1 MKNVYFCA
9 KKLITNHN
17 QMKKST
23 LILASLMMLF
33 SLKTNA
39 QNERILL
46 FECFTNTGCGPC
58 AQQNPA
64 LDALIDANAD
74 RVAAIKYHMSWPSA
88 TDPMYLHNTADN
100 DSRKGVY
107 GVNAVPHTVVDG
119 IRFGST
125 PNGLSQNMVNN
136 WLNIE
141 SPFEMRLSYEIDQTA
156 NTITVHV
163 MGRSSASIQGNVR
176 LYVGV
181 IEKAIHFN
189 SAPGPNGEKDFY
201 SVMKKLLPAASGTY
215 IGDVEPGDY
224 FAYTF
229 SWELANIYDMSQLD
243 AIAWIQNQGTKEV
256 YQACKSS
263 ESIEP
268 FYANEA
274 MVSDISNVKR
284 TNCSGEAEPK
294 VILTNNG
301 SNDLTSAEL
310 EVVVN
315 GESLKTVDWSG
326 NLSIF
331 ESTAIDLG
339 PISFVVEDDNLL
351 EVRIKSING
360 GSDEAPMNDI
370 ATFDIIGAPE
380 NVAKVL
386 KLSIRTDSNPQE
398 TTWKVTNL
406 STGEVVLE
414 GGPYD
419 QANHMYN
426 ETLEI
431 TGDGCFDFTIY
442 DAGGDGFTTG
452 GLYGLKAGGTTLFS
466 GSSFGSSESN
476 EFSYEVAVEVEEGYI
491 HTTSIYPNPTDCVIN
506 IISQGEQCVTIYNMA
521 GQRIFESQCS
531 GELQIDMKQFGAG
544 IYAVKVG
551 NESTRIVVK

>member
-1 MKNVYFCA
+1 
-9 KKLITNHN
+9 
-17 QMKKST
+17 MKKST

-284 TNCSGEAEPK
+284 TNCSGEAEPQ

-360 GSDEAPMNDI
+360 GSDEAPMNDV

-491 HTTSIYPNPTDCVIN
+491 HTTSIYPNPTEGVIN
-506 IISQGEQCVTIYNMA
+506 VISQGEQCVTIYNMA

>member
-1 MKNVYFCA
+1 
-9 KKLITNHN
+9 
-17 QMKKST
+17 MKKST

-491 HTTSIYPNPTDCVIN
+491 HTTSIYPNPTEGVIN
-506 IISQGEQCVTIYNMA
+506 VISQGEQCVTIYNMA

>member
-1 MKNVYFCA
+1 
-9 KKLITNHN
+9 
-17 QMKKST
+17 MKKST

-360 GSDEAPMNDI
+360 GSDEAPMNDV

-491 HTTSIYPNPTDCVIN
+491 HTTSIYPNPTDGVIN

>member
-360 GSDEAPMNDI
+360 GSDEAPMNDV

-491 HTTSIYPNPTDCVIN
+491 HTTSIYPNPTDGVIN

>member
-1 MKNVYFCA
+1 
-9 KKLITNHN
+9 
-17 QMKKST
+17 MKKST

-33 SLKTNA
+33 SLKSNA

-491 HTTSIYPNPTDCVIN
+491 HTTSIYPNPTEGVIN
-506 IISQGEQCVTIYNMA
+506 VISQGEQCVTIYNMA